1 MYIWRFLSFF
11 YGKLTTQLGGG
22 MFYPNHLYSAR
33 DLAGKSKEPK
43 VQCTR
48 APSLF
53 VSTISKEYKRT
64 NYITITTQMQLT
76 LIHPKIF
83 SNLLPVIMAG
93 YLVWELNIKIK
104 LKDLKICP
112 NYSILNNSCNEYIN
126 YTTFSFLFFTST

>member
-53 VSTISKEYKRT
+53 VSTISNEYKRT

-76 LIHPKIF
+76 LNSPENIF
-83 SNLLPVIMAG
+83 QPFTRYYGRLPCLGVK
-93 YLVWELNIKIK
+93 YKDKIK
-104 LKDLKICP
+104 RSKNL
-112 NYSILNNSCNEYIN
+112 S
-126 YTTFSFLFFTST
+126 